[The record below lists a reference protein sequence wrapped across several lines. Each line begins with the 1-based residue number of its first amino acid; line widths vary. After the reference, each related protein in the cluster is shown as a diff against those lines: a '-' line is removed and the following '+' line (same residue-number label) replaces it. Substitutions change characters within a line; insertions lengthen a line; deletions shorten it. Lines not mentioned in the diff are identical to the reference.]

1 MGGPSPLSM
10 NMEKVYP
17 SDQPMVFNPQEL
29 ITFFNKI
36 HYIVLS
42 IYRF

>member
-36 HYIVLS
+36 HCTVHL
-42 IYRF
+42 